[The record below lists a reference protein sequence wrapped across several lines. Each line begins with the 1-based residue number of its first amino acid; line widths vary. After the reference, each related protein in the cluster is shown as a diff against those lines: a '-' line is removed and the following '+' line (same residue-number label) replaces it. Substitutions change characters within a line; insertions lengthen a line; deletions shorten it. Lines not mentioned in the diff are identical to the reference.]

1 MIDVAESPANGGLW
15 HTVVARPGMVVTR
28 GKYIGEVSMMLAGAS
43 GSFIR
48 SDELALCLLDAVMH
62 GSEELL
68 VPQTILR
75 RGRELA
81 AARGF

>member
-1 MIDVAESPANGGLW
+1 MIDVAKSPANGGLW

-28 GKYIGEVSMMLAGAS
+28 GTYIGEASMMLAGAS

-62 GSEELL
+62 GSDELL
-68 VPQTILR
+68 VPQAILR

-81 AARGF
+81 AAKSF